1 MGAGGALPYDALLAR
16 IGRASFRV
24 INIEHQHNTAVM
36 KHSCVLNHLVLL
48 LSAS

>member
-24 INIEHQHNTAVM
+24 IRYRTPAQHGGNET
-36 KHSCVLNHLVLL
+36 
-48 LSAS
+48 